1 MLNEVCKLNSKSVY
15 ALIYDCLMQ
24 PSAGIKQSMINDLHD
39 ELLQSQSINYS
50 SVPIEAVTTP
60 GRPERPQLVAPKG
73 VKRRSFSSAEGRLV
87 LMHSFAHIEFNAIN
101 LALDAAYRFQHMPHQ
116 FTLDWLKVAKEE
128 AYHFSLINQYLID
141 HDKSYGDYPAHNGL
155 WDMVKKTDHDVLH
168 RMGLVPRVMEARGLD
183 VTPNMIE
190 RFKKINDQK
199 AVDILAII
207 YQDEIGHVKIG
218 NKWFN
223 YCCEQQNKAPNVVFK
238 ALIQQYFNGKLRGP
252 FNWPARKQAGFSEQE
267 LQELEE
273 LT

>member
-1 MLNEVCKLNSKSVY
+1 
-15 ALIYDCLMQ
+15 
-24 PSAGIKQSMINDLHD
+24 MINDLYD
-39 ELLQSQSINYS
+39 AALQDHAFDYS
-50 SVPIEAVTTP
+50 PVPIESIANP
-60 GRPERPQLVAPKG
+60 GRPEQPELVAPKG
-73 VKRRSFSSAEGRLV
+73 VKRRSFSSSEGRLV

-101 LALDAAYRFQHMPHQ
+101 LALDAAYRFQHMPHK

-128 AYHFSLINQYLID
+128 AYHFSLINHYLEE
-141 HDKSYGDYPAHNGL
+141 HGKAYGAYPAHNGL

-190 RFKKINDQK
+190 RFNKINDQK
-199 AVDILAII
+199 AANILAII

-218 NKWFN
+218 NEWFN
-223 YCCEQQNKAPNVVFK
+223 YCCQQQNQQPIATFK
-238 ALIQQYFNGKLRGP
+238 ALVQQYFNGKLRGP

-267 LQELEE
+267 LQELEQ